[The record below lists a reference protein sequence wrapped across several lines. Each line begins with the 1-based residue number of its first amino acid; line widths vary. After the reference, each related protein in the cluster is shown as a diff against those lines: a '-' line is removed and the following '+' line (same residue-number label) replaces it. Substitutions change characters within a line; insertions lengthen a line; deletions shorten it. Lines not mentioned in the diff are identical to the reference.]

1 MMLRRITTNNLNRK
15 YSASKTSLNSDCSF
29 KTSVQRSSEEIYAFA
44 GVHHIFD
51 SSHTAEVTRVKFANN
66 DKSLLAT
73 CSLDGSLIIFQ
84 VIPSPATII

>member
-1 MMLRRITTNNLNRK
+1 MMLRRLNSNNLNRK
-15 YSASKTSLNSDCSF
+15 YSASKTSLNSDCS
-29 KTSVQRSSEEIYAFA
+29 KTNAQKSSEEIYAFA

-73 CSLDGSLIIFQ
+73 CSLDGTLIIFQ